1 MMSPKF
7 LLNPSRLRRVPTRF
21 SWLDQRLI
29 REGHLRGCCA
39 EALALYLFLVLVA
52 DAQGLSWYSE
62 RRLCLEL
69 RTDPTGLAKAR
80 RTLQDADLIAY
91 AAPFYQ
97 VLELPVGPRTS
108 SQAVPAVGSGTET
121 AGSGGGER
129 PAGREQVRAIIE
141 QAFGKRSLS

>member
-7 LLNPSRLRRVPTRF
+7 LLNPSRLRRVPARF

-29 REGHLRGCCA
+29 REGHLRGCGA
-39 EALALYLFLVLVA
+39 EAWALYLFLVLVA

-80 RTLQDADLIAY
+80 CTLQDADLIAY
-91 AAPFYQ
+91 AVPFYQ
-97 VLELPVGPRTS
+97 VLELPAGARTR
-108 SQAVPAVGSGTET
+108 SQAVPAAGSGTREVG
-121 AGSGGGER
+121 AGAGEA
-129 PAGREQVRAIIE
+129 PANREQVRGIIE
-141 QAFGKRSLS
+141 RTFGKRSLS